1 MNNTSK
7 TLPIIF
13 AVIGGVGV
21 VGTAVVTAMDTPKAS
36 EALKALKES
45 KEKLKP
51 IDYIKW
57 VGKYYWKSLVI
68 GSASIASI
76 TSSTVISQKHQA
88 SLAATCM
95 LLKSG
100 YDKYKGKVKEV
111 LGMDVHNKVLT
122 EIAHDDAKN
131 VSPQETKRVY
141 IEENIGS
148 FLADPEKIAYAY
160 ADLNQRLHCN
170 DPAGRRSAG
179 VATLYDFLEMCEAE
193 LLNSDGTPVKK
204 NDYKGFENF
213 GWTDDYL
220 YKEFEYCWTHMY
232 VDEELAEDD
241 TKPSVFRITF
251 MEPPV
256 LLPYIPIDD
265 RSELYYP
272 AEEPKGVE
280 NGKD

>member
-45 KEKLKP
+45 NEKLKP

-76 TSSTVISQKHQA
+76 TSSTVISQKRQA

-111 LGMDVHNKVLT
+111 LGIEGHKSIL
-122 EIAHDDAKN
+122 EAIAKEDAKN
-131 VSPQETKRVY
+131 KDPKDTRQVY
-141 IEENIGS
+141 IEENIGT
-148 FLADPEKIAYAY
+148 FLADPEKVAYAY
-160 ADLNQRLHCN
+160 ADLNQRLHC
-170 DPAGRRSAG
+170 DEYGRQNNG
-179 VATLYDFLEMCEAE
+179 EATLYDFLSMCEAE
-193 LLNSDGTPVKK
+193 LLDSDGKK
-204 NDYKGFENF
+204 SNKDIRKAFDNF
-213 GWTDDYL
+213 GWTPDYL
-220 YKEFEYCWTHMY
+220 FENFEYCWIHMSIDDPKDGE
-232 VDEELAEDD
+232 VAHKICFFED
-241 TKPSVFRITF
+241 PI
-251 MEPPV
+251 
-256 LLPYIPIDD
+256 LLPYNPEDND
-265 RSELYYP
+265 RSEIYYP
-272 AEEPKGVE
+272 KVAPEGVE
-280 NGKD
+280 NGQD